1 MRNIWKAGLVFIV
14 VALVAAYGCGGAAAG
29 GKGPGGVK
37 GGPGGKAGAEIS
49 EAAKETFKEAVTS
62 FSAHTEAKDWDEA
75 SCGKVAGLF
84 EDASK
89 EQKDGLAMAIFNA
102 GLVWHECKDYDRAKG
117 MFKQA
122 LKMDP
127 NYSPPRIMMAN
138 YAYDGGDVTRAE
150 KMYRDAIKGAPLALE
165 TVEAYVNLAQIQRTR
180 ASGDL
185 TKNQNDALKNL
196 RRALAIDAE
205 NLPAF
210 TEMAYLYLDMAKK
223 DKNKLTLAE
232 VVCVQATKIDANYAP
247 IYNGWGLLKMRQG
260 EIIEALKYFEK
271 AYSLDATMFEAY
283 MNFGSITIGF
293 RGYEDA
299 RTVFSKAVK
308 LESGNYEAQ
317 INLGVALRGLEDFE
331 GAESTYKK
339 AIEQDKTRP
348 EAYFNMGVLY
358 QDYRLDKAGASG
370 YGNFQTAIKWLKD
383 FKVRAGTK
391 KGMESFIKEA
401 DTRLE
406 NCKKSIELIKEAAV
420 LMKEASKMQEE
431 MEKEEAEAEA
441 KAKAE
446 AKAEAKAKAAE
457 GEGAAKAAEGEGEG
471 AAEEKKPE
479 GEAEEGK
486 EGGEAKAE
494 EGGGDDIEEGAY
506 EEEEKPKKKGK
517 KKKGKK
523 KKKK

>member
-1 MRNIWKAGLVFIV
+1 MRNKWKAGLVVIAF
-14 VALVAAYGCGGAAAG
+14 ALVAAYGCGGGATG
-29 GKGPGGVK
+29 GKGPEGVK
-37 GGPGGKAGAEIS
+37 GGPGGKGGVQPEIS

-62 FSAHTEAKDWDEA
+62 FNAHTQSKSWDEA
-75 SCGKVAGLF
+75 ACGKVAGLF
-84 EDASK
+84 EDASR

-102 GLVWHECKDYDRAKG
+102 GLVWHECKNYEKAKG

-138 YAYDGGDVTRAE
+138 YAYNAGDVTQAE

-165 TVEAYVNLAQIQRTR
+165 SVEAYVNLAQIQRTR
-180 ASGDL
+180 TSGDMA
-185 TKNQNDALKNL
+185 KNQDDALKNL

-205 NLPAF
+205 SLPAF
-210 TEMAYLYLDMAKK
+210 TEMAYLYLDMAMK

-232 VVCVQATKIDANYAP
+232 VVCVQATKIDSNYAP
-247 IYNGWGLLKMRQG
+247 IYNVWGLLKMRQG

-271 AYSLDATMFEAY
+271 AYSLDGSMFEAY

-299 RTVFSKAVK
+299 KAVFSKAIELK
-308 LESGNYEAQ
+308 PDNYEAQ
-317 INLGVALRGLEDFE
+317 INLGVAQRGLDDFE
-331 GAESTYKK
+331 AAEATYNK
-339 AIEQDKTRP
+339 AIELDKTRP

-358 QDYRLDKAGASG
+358 QDYRLDKAGDSG
-370 YGNFQTAIKWLKD
+370 YDNFQTAIKWFKD

-391 KGMESFIKEA
+391 KGVESFSEEA
-401 DTRLE
+401 EKRLE

-420 LMKEASKMQEE
+420 LMKDAAKMQKE
-431 MEKEEAEAEA
+431 MEKEEAEA
-441 KAKAE
+441 KAKE
-446 AKAEAKAKAAE
+446 AAEAKAKAAE
-457 GEGAAKAAEGEGEG
+457 EAAKAVEGEG

-486 EGGEAKAE
+486 AGEGEAE
-494 EGGGDDIEEGAY
+494 EGKGAKVEEEGGDDIEEGAY
-506 EEEEKPKKKGK
+506 GEEEKPKKKGK
-517 KKKGKK
+517 KQGKK
-523 KKKK
+523 K